1 MISSLSVLPI
11 LPLSHHIP
19 HEPPDIPL
27 DILFPFPSFRL
38 LFHIRDCR
46 QWIDSQQHP
55 PRSKQLIAGCC
66 AAHYPHFSNISVG
79 CQVRLLHMFLQT
91 RTETVLLCWH
101 GKSVAGFTDSLKP
114 HALRVPSCRRAGLDR
129 IRSASLRGT
138 CASQAKKA
146 KGEFPDLLCLGQR
159 GTKEKEE

>member
-1 MISSLSVLPI
+1 MISSLSVLPLSP
-11 LPLSHHIP
+11 LPHHIP

-46 QWIDSQQHP
+46 QWIDSQQFP
-55 PRSKQLIAGCC
+55 PRSKQLITGCC

-101 GKSVAGFTDSLKP
+101 VGSVTGSTDSLKP
-114 HALRVPSCRRAGLDR
+114 HALQVPSCRRAGLTE
-129 IRSASLRGT
+129 SAPPALRKR
-138 CASQAKKA
+138 APAKQKS
-146 KGEFPDLLCLGQR
+146 
-159 GTKEKEE
+159 KEI